1 MYPCGTVVLISSLSV
16 MNIDIKLIYT
26 GAEKGIEVV
35 ECTELD
41 LKR

>member
-26 GAEKGIEVV
+26 GAEGVEVV
-35 ECTELD
+35 ECTEPD
-41 LKR
+41 LKS